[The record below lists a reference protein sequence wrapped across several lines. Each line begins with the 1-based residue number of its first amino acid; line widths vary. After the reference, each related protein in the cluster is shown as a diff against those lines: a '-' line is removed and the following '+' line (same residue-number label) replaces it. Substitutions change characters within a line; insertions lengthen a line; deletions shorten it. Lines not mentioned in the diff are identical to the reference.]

1 MWSGVSPPSVK
12 QIKTGPEGRPET
24 ENISRFIKIVLIMM
38 SRDWV
43 GGLVVVLVVATL
55 SQAQQQQ
62 QFYTV
67 LAPDTIRPNNNYLV
81 AISVE
86 GTGGDLQ
93 VSKNRGR
100 RREGQEVAIE
110 NTLNEETSVLLRERM
125 SSK

>member
-1 MWSGVSPPSVK
+1 M
-12 QIKTGPEGRPET
+12 
-24 ENISRFIKIVLIMM
+24 L

-43 GGLVVVLVVATL
+43 GGLVLVVATL
-55 SQAQQQQ
+55 GQAQQ

-93 VSKNRGR
+93 VS
-100 RREGQEVAIE
+100 RE
-110 NTLNEETSVLLRERM
+110 ERVVRSALKIHSM
-125 SSK
+125 RKQVYCLEKGCPLQSK

>member
-1 MWSGVSPPSVK
+1 M
-12 QIKTGPEGRPET
+12 
-24 ENISRFIKIVLIMM
+24 L

-43 GGLVVVLVVATL
+43 GGLAGLVMVVATL
-55 SQAQQQQ
+55 GQAQQQQ

-93 VSKNRGR
+93 VSQGNQERVR
-100 RREGQEVAIE
+100 RSPVKYIE
-110 NTLNEETSVLLRERM
+110 
-125 SSK
+125 

>member
-1 MWSGVSPPSVK
+1 M
-12 QIKTGPEGRPET
+12 
-24 ENISRFIKIVLIMM
+24 L

-55 SQAQQQQ
+55 GQAQQQQ

-93 VSKNRGR
+93 VKTGEGGEKVR
-100 RREGQEVAIE
+100 RSSIE
-110 NTLNEETSVLLRERM
+110 NILSEETSVLLRKRM

>member
-1 MWSGVSPPSVK
+1 MLSV
-12 QIKTGPEGRPET
+12 
-24 ENISRFIKIVLIMM
+24 LA
-38 SRDWV
+38 WV
-43 GGLVVVLVVATL
+43 GPWLCLATFSL
-55 SQAQQQQ
+55 AQQQ

-100 RREGQEVAIE
+100 RREG
-110 NTLNEETSVLLRERM
+110 
-125 SSK
+125 

>member
-1 MWSGVSPPSVK
+1 
-12 QIKTGPEGRPET
+12 
-24 ENISRFIKIVLIMM
+24 MM

-55 SQAQQQQ
+55 GQAQQQQ

-100 RREGQEVAIE
+100 RREGQEVAIK

>member
-1 MWSGVSPPSVK
+1 M
-12 QIKTGPEGRPET
+12 
-24 ENISRFIKIVLIMM
+24 L

-55 SQAQQQQ
+55 GQAQQ

-93 VSKNRGR
+93 VSQNRG
-100 RREGQEVAIE
+100 
-110 NTLNEETSVLLRERM
+110 S
-125 SSK
+125 

>member
-1 MWSGVSPPSVK
+1 M
-12 QIKTGPEGRPET
+12 
-24 ENISRFIKIVLIMM
+24 L

-43 GGLVVVLVVATL
+43 GGLVVVVVVVATL
-55 SQAQQQQ
+55 GQAQQQQ

-93 VSKNRGR
+93 VSQSGEPG
-100 RREGQEVAIE
+100 EGQEV
-110 NTLNEETSVLLRERM
+110 TSEIH
-125 SSK
+125 